1 MDEVEID
8 DDHPHLGALQ
18 FVSKLSP
25 NGALPAGNRA
35 GDDDHHAVILTDGSP
50 PRLEQAKL
58 SPGDH

>member
-25 NGALPAGNRA
+25 NGALPLAIGPVMTITMR
-35 GDDDHHAVILTDGSP
+35 
-50 PRLEQAKL
+50 
-58 SPGDH
+58 